1 MTDLAN
7 RVDKLDDRLRIIEN
21 SNSTLNETMKHL
33 SHSLDNFVD
42 KLDKREQSDNARFNK
57 LTNIVYIGIG
67 GLIVFQFLLTNGLVK
82 LGV

>member
-1 MTDLAN
+1 MELEI
-7 RVDKLDDRLRIIEN
+7 RVDKIDDRLRIIEN
-21 SNSTLNETMKHL
+21 SNSTLNKTMKHL

-67 GLIVFQFLLTNGLVK
+67 GLLVFQFFITNGIIK
-82 LGV
+82 IGG